1 MNKNSSPRYWL
12 WLLLA
17 FFLIVNLPSIK
28 NMWTLHQHI
37 NDLQHQESMIK
48 KQNQDLK
55 IQVKNLKTDQEVE
68 KIAREQL
75 GLIKPGEHLLVPV
88 VK

>member
-1 MNKNSSPRYWL
+1 MNKKPSSRRWL

-17 FFLIVNLPSIK
+17 FFLVINLPSIK
-28 NMWTLHQHI
+28 NMWTLHQQLG
-37 NDLQHQESMIK
+37 DLQRQESMIK
-48 KQNQDLK
+48 KQNKALES
-55 IQVKNLKTDQEVE
+55 QVKLLKTDSEVE

-88 VK
+88 QK